1 MKRFLSKLLVLAVV
15 LSTVA
20 LAGCGTAGSTAGD
33 SGDKVTLKVY
43 NWGDYIG
50 EDVIEKFEKQYNI
63 DVVYDTFS
71 DNEVMHTKLKSGGA
85 DYDVAI
91 PSDYMIRRMIDE
103 GMVKK
108 LDFNNIPNYK
118 YIDQKFREL
127 AFDPTNEYS
136 VPYMWGTVGIIYNKT
151 MVTDQVDSWNILWN
165 DKYKKQVF
173 MLDSQRDSI
182 GITLKKLGFSLNTK
196 KTEELEKAKQEL
208 IKQKQLGVV
217 QSYVGDE
224 VKDKMIMGE
233 AAFAVVWSGDAVF
246 MKRENPDLE
255 YVIPKEGSN
264 LWVDSM
270 VVLNSTKHQKE
281 AEQFI
286 NFMCE
291 TDIAFENADYIGYST
306 PHTEARKKMSPDL
319 LNDIAAYPTDEQ
331 TKNCEV
337 FEDLA
342 GSIKEYDRIWTEIS
356 AE

>member
-1 MKRFLSKLLVLAVV
+1 MKRLLCGSLAVAVV
-15 LSTVA
+15 LSAGIA
-20 LAGCGTAGSTAGD
+20 LSGCGSEGSGPA

-50 EDVIEKFEKQYNI
+50 EDVVEKFEKKFNI

-91 PSDYMIRRMIDE
+91 PSDYMIKRMIDE

-108 LDFNNIPNYK
+108 LEFSNIPNYK
-118 YIDQKFREL
+118 YIDDRFKNL
-127 AFDPTNEYS
+127 GFDPKNEYS

-151 MVTDQVDSWNILWN
+151 MVKDPVDSWNILWN
-165 DKYKKQVF
+165 EKYKKQVF

-182 GITLKKLGFSLNTK
+182 GITLKKLGYSLNTK
-196 KTEELEKAKQEL
+196 NMDELEKAKEEL
-208 IKQKQLGVV
+208 IKQKEMGMV

-264 LWVDSM
+264 LWFDSM
-270 VVLNSTKHQKE
+270 VVLNTTKHQKE
-281 AEQFI
+281 AEQFL

-291 TDIAFENADYIGYST
+291 TDIAYENADYIGYAT
-306 PHTEARKKMSPDL
+306 PHTEAKKKMSPEL
-319 LNDIAAYPTDEQ
+319 LKDIAAYPSDDQ

-342 GSIKEYDRIWTEIS
+342 GVIKDYDRIWTEIS
-356 AE
+356 AK

>member
-1 MKRFLSKLLVLAVV
+1 MKRILCGSLAVTV
-15 LSTVA
+15 LLSAGIA
-20 LAGCGTAGSTAGD
+20 LSGCGSAGQGSA
-33 SGDKVTLKVY
+33 SGDRVTLKVY

-50 EDVIEKFEKQYNI
+50 EDVVKKFEEKYNI

-91 PSDYMIRRMIDE
+91 PSDYMIKRMIDE

-118 YIDQKFREL
+118 YIDDTFKNPG
-127 AFDPTNEYS
+127 FDPKNEYS

-151 MVTDQVDSWNILWN
+151 MVKDTVDSWNILWN
-165 DKYKKQVF
+165 EKYKKQVF

-182 GITLKKLGFSLNTK
+182 GITLKKLGYSLNTK
-196 KTEELEKAKQEL
+196 NMDELEKAKEEL
-208 IKQKQLGVV
+208 IKQKEMGMV

-246 MKRENPDLE
+246 MKRENPDLD

-264 LWVDSM
+264 LWFDSM
-270 VVLNSTKHQKE
+270 VVLNNTKHQKE

-291 TDIAFENADYIGYST
+291 TDIAYENADYIGYAT
-306 PHTEARKKMSPDL
+306 PHTEAKKKMSPEL
-319 LNDIAAYPTDEQ
+319 LADIAAYPNNLRARYFYHD
-331 TKNCEV
+331 
-337 FEDLA
+337 
-342 GSIKEYDRIWTEIS
+342 
-356 AE
+356 

>member
-1 MKRFLSKLLVLAVV
+1 MRKLLSTLLLSAVV
-15 LSTVA
+15 ISAAA
-20 LAGCGTAGSTAGD
+20 LGGCGASGD
-33 SGDKVTLKVY
+33 SSGEKLTLKVY

-50 EDVIEKFEKQYNI
+50 EDVIKRFEDKYNI
-63 DVVYDTFS
+63 NVVYDTFS
-71 DNEVMHTKLKSGGA
+71 DNEVMYTKLKAGGS

-91 PSDYMIRRMIDE
+91 PSDYMIKRMIDE
-103 GMVKK
+103 GMIKK

-118 YIDQKFREL
+118 LVEDKFKNL
-127 AFDPTNEYS
+127 GFDPKNEYS

-151 MVTDQVDSWNILWN
+151 MVSDPVDSWDILWN
-165 DKYKKQVF
+165 EKYKKQVF

-196 KTEELEKAKQEL
+196 KTEDLEMAKNEL
-208 IKQKQLGVV
+208 IRQKELGMV
-217 QSYVGDE
+217 QAYVGDE

-233 AAFAVVWSGDAVF
+233 AAFAVVWSGDAVY

-264 LWVDSM
+264 LWFDSM
-270 VVLNSTKHQKE
+270 VVLNNTKHQKE

-306 PHTEARKKMSPDL
+306 PQTEAKKMMSENL
-319 LNDIAAYPTDEQ
+319 LMDIAAYPTDDQ
-331 TKNCEV
+331 IKGCEV

-342 GSIKEYDRIWTEIS
+342 DSIKEYDRIWTEIS
-356 AE
+356 AAK